1 MYLPTSSFKRVNL
14 EGTIYEEDEKDFLES
29 ADTEVNTSGEQS
41 LYLHEYHDGRVKL
54 EPVAE

>member
-14 EGTIYEEDEKDFLES
+14 EGTIYEDEKAFLES
-29 ADTEVNTSGEQS
+29 ADREVNTSGEQS